1 LLPYI
6 FSGIQVGSIYALVA
20 LGVVLLYRT
29 SKVLNFAQGDFSLV
43 AAFIAF
49 SLVSLSL
56 PLPLA
61 LPLAL
66 LAAGGL
72 AAGFYYLLVRKAKA
86 NNPLGLLVLTLG
98 FTLFANGVISQ
109 LWGTDSKQAPTL
121 VSVTDTVAVAGVNV
135 SLISLVTA
143 AVGFFLMLVLY
154 FFMQHTKIGLAMR
167 AVSQNPDG
175 ARSLGI
181 PVPLVLAA
189 TWGLSAMLGGAAALL
204 FAPTATLNPNLMFD
218 PVNKGFAAAVL
229 GGITSLPGAVLGGY
243 LLGMAEILVGAYIS
257 LEFKLSLAFVIIIVV
272 LIVKPEGLLGEPERR
287 RV

>member
-6 FSGIQVGSIYALVA
+6 LSGIQVGSIYALVA

-29 SKVLNFAQGDFSLV
+29 SKVLNFAQGDFSLI

-56 PLPLA
+56 PLPLV

-66 LAAGGL
+66 LASGVF
-72 AAGFYYLLVRKAKA
+72 AAGFYYVFIRKAKA
-86 NNPLGLLVLTLG
+86 SNPLNLLILTLG
-98 FTLFANGVISQ
+98 VTLFINGAISQ

-121 VSVTDTVAVAGVNV
+121 VSVTDTVAVAGINI
-135 SLISLVTA
+135 SLVSLVTA
-143 AVGFFLMLVLY
+143 AVGFLLMLVLY
-154 FFMQHTKIGLAMR
+154 FFMQYTKIGLAMR
-167 AVSQNPDG
+167 AVSQNPEG

-204 FAPTATLNPNLMFD
+204 FAPTTTLNPNLMFD

-229 GGITSLPGAVLGGY
+229 GGMTSLPGAVLGGY
-243 LLGMAEILVGAYIS
+243 LLGIAEILVGAYIS